1 MYKKII
7 MRTNIE
13 IDDSKIKTIIELTG
27 LKTKREIIDS
37 ALDDYV
43 KRLLRMELLKTKGM
57 GWEGDLNEMRLS
69 KYI

>member
-1 MYKKII
+1 